1 MNIMKG
7 GFLGVSASSGFIIG
21 EFNVQLLKFYQRKEV
36 VDDVATFRNSS
47 KLPVKTTFK
56 SESNSKSVIQ
66 AIS

>member
-1 MNIMKG
+1 MKG

-21 EFNVQLLKFYQRKEV
+21 EFNVQFLKFYQRKEV